1 MYNQLLGRIRREN
14 QVLKA
19 FVHIAPDSPSSPG
32 AGPLSGIAVAIK
44 DLIDTADFPT
54 GYGSPIYARHRPSV
68 DAAIV
73 TALKESGAFIVGKT
87 TTTEFATWPPTPTLN
102 PRNFAHT
109 PGGSSAGSA
118 AAVGAGLVPVAVGS
132 QTKGSVIRPASFCG
146 VVGFKP
152 SFNRLPR
159 AGVKM
164 LAESLDTLG
173 LFGNTVE
180 YVERTYIALAVET
193 RAQDIASPRFAFCRT
208 PQWKDASGDARTA
221 IEEAVAKLR
230 RAGVTIDDLE
240 LPAAFSNIPGEAGIV
255 HDYEM
260 RRSLLPE
267 LRAAREQMEP
277 TLATAIDRAA
287 SLTGEDYGRA
297 LGALETRRSESVD
310 GMSGY
315 DAVLCLAA
323 LGEAPLGLA
332 NTGSPLMNIS
342 WTALY
347 LPCLTLPVLQGAHG
361 LPIGLQ
367 LIGCR
372 HQETRLLRAAHYLER
387 VGAGVLLDTKPRSAS
402 PSS

>member
-1 MYNQLLGRIRREN
+1 
-14 QVLKA
+14 
-19 FVHIAPDSPSSPG
+19 
-32 AGPLSGIAVAIK
+32 
-44 DLIDTADFPT
+44 
-54 GYGSPIYARHRPSV
+54 
-68 DAAIV
+68 
-73 TALKESGAFIVGKT
+73 
-87 TTTEFATWPPTPTLN
+87 
-102 PRNFAHT
+102 
-109 PGGSSAGSA
+109 
-118 AAVGAGLVPVAVGS
+118 
-132 QTKGSVIRPASFCG
+132 
-146 VVGFKP
+146 
-152 SFNRLPR
+152 
-159 AGVKM
+159 M

-267 LRAAREQMEP
+267 LRAAREQMDP

-372 HQETRLLRAAHYLER
+372 HQDTRLLRAARYLER